1 MRKRIL
7 KRSKKNLNDEDALI
21 FPISAI
27 TRKGLDELAIM
38 RLRIYLKRHRNSRCM
53 KLKTK
58 KKRIQFCTNMKRE
71 AADFEITRDDDGAF
85 VLSGYTIERLF
96 KMTDFNFDQSV
107 RKFARQMRG
116 MGVDD
121 ALRER
126 GAKDGDTVRLLE
138 FEFEFLRIISGNE
151 LRRHDTMLC
160 TKGGYP
166 MKQLGEGHFYL
177 VREDVLTE
185 SMLKMLEAKRLLASG
200 EESTIQDATKR
211 VGLSRSAFYK
221 YRDTVFPFESI
232 ARERIL
238 TIFIQLE
245 DRKGS
250 LATLLQIV
258 SEAKCNVLT
267 IHQTIPVQARA
278 NITLS
283 LDVTEMTIKME
294 EFLQRL
300 KVPDFVDSVVLISS
314 GAL

>member
-1 MRKRIL
+1 
-7 KRSKKNLNDEDALI
+7 
-21 FPISAI
+21 
-27 TRKGLDELAIM
+27 
-38 RLRIYLKRHRNSRCM
+38 
-53 KLKTK
+53 
-58 KKRIQFCTNMKRE
+58 MKR
-71 AADFEITRDDDGAF
+71 
-85 VLSGYTIERLF
+85 
-96 KMTDFNFDQSV
+96 
-107 RKFARQMRG
+107 
-116 MGVDD
+116 
-121 ALRER
+121 
-126 GAKDGDTVRLLE
+126 
-138 FEFEFLRIISGNE
+138 
-151 LRRHDTMLC
+151 
-160 TKGGYP
+160 
-166 MKQLGEGHFYL
+166 LGEGRFYL

-185 SMLKMLEAKRLLASG
+185 SMQKTIEAKRLLSSG
-200 EESTIQDATKR
+200 EETTIQDAAKK

-250 LATLLQIV
+250 LATLLRIV

-283 LDVTEMTIKME
+283 LDVTEMPIKME
-294 EFLQRL
+294 EFLHRL